1 MKSLTLM
8 AFLAAV
14 VFTAKAQ
21 KLDTSSLN
29 SDHESEVAAE
39 EEISTA
45 EQKLISDSI
54 NASFTYKTGKIE
66 LGDGAVLNVPKGFRY
81 LDPVQ
86 SHRLLEVVWGNP
98 TGSETLGMLLPENLG
113 PADPTCYAFNIAFEK
128 MGYVKDEDADKIDYD
143 DLLKD
148 LQKETRERN
157 PDRVKEGYPA
167 IELVGWAA
175 KPYYDKAN
183 KTLHWARELEFDG
196 STEHTLNYN
205 VRILGRKGVLS
216 LNAIGDMSHLGVIKQ
231 NIPAILQ
238 SATFSEGHA
247 YADFDSNADEIAAV
261 TIGGLVAGKV
271 LAKVG
276 FFAVI
281 LKFGKVIIFGL
292 IAAGGAIWKFVT
304 GRRRRKEEEAVPEEA
319 PVAEI
324 NEPEQP
330 PVS

>member
-1 MKSLTLM
+1 MKSLSLM
-8 AFLAAV
+8 ALLMGFI
-14 VFTAKAQ
+14 FMAKAQ
-21 KLDTSSLN
+21 KLDTSSLKA
-29 SDHESEVAAE
+29 DELVAE
-39 EEISTA
+39 EEDLSPA
-45 EQKLISDSI
+45 ALKQYSDSI

-81 LDPVQ
+81 LDPAQ
-86 SHRLLEVVWGNP
+86 SHRLLEEVWGNP
-98 TGSETLGMLLPENLG
+98 PGSETLGMLLPDSLG
-113 PADPTCYAFNIAFEK
+113 PADPTCYAFDIAFEK

-143 DLLKD
+143 ELLKD
-148 LQKETRERN
+148 LQKETKERN
-157 PDRVKEGYPA
+157 PDRLKQGYPA
-167 IELVGWAA
+167 IEFVGWAA

-183 KTLHWARELEFDG
+183 KTLHWARELEFGG
-196 STEHTLNYN
+196 SPEHTLNYN

-216 LNAIGDMSHLGVIKQ
+216 LNAIGDMTHLGVIKQ

-276 FFAVI
+276 FFAII
-281 LKFGKVIIFGL
+281 LKFGKVIVFGL
-292 IAAGGAIWKFVT
+292 IGAGAAVWKFIT
-304 GRRRRKEEEAVPEEA
+304 GRRRRKEEEEAVPEEA
-319 PVAEI
+319 PIAEI

-330 PVS
+330 AS